1 MIYSKLQEPTFNNI
15 CASQH
20 VLLRSMHKITPLFK
34 ERSTILKVILHQL
47 NAKLSSGVLSVIA
60 INAYQRDKLERPC
73 CNHNGG
79 ALSPFKTPGV
89 SMVCIP
95 FAHGM
100 LCITF
105 KWNLYDLRVWS
116 TLSEKKI

>member
-1 MIYSKLQEPTFNNI
+1 MNVSK
-15 CASQH
+15 
-20 VLLRSMHKITPLFK
+20 MMK
-34 ERSTILKVILHQL
+34 
-47 NAKLSSGVLSVIA
+47 NAKLSAGVLRVIA

-73 CNHNGG
+73 CNYNGG

-116 TLSEKKI
+116 TLSEKKILTKILLTLKSCNFMLYKKDAQNLRQSQRGQGKDKSPW